1 MLRDRPNRPPTLRA
15 LVLALV
21 AGTTLGGV
29 AFAGPAFAAP
39 APQASDGSNTTVPAG
54 RTVSMPDGTTIT
66 IAPNGDAKRT
76 TAKGALVAETL
87 LPLSAGGSALG
98 AFAAPSDDAVR
109 ARFTQLAAASA
120 PHDVL
125 AVLAD
130 TTTVTGAAVTGKQA
144 DGTRAVGARAAVTS
158 NAQVNAAFAK
168 FGANSVT
175 PLFAQLPADQVRQ
188 LSTDARSRLGGDSV
202 DLSKAVV
209 VHLAGGDAD
218 AAAAAL
224 RATPG
229 VTYAEPDRAVS
240 DMSTGATP
248 LPTAA
253 TTAARKA
260 SARPVT
266 NPDPTLPDNY
276 GLTSSLQSFL
286 NAGGV
291 DAEGAYSTLQSRLHQ
306 LPGAGEVITNVSIGD
321 LTDES
326 MADAGDGYVSAYGP
340 TTVVQGGQ
348 RYLDLP
354 SMPLIPTYTASPAGT
369 LDPTGSA
376 EDEDPSLGEVM
387 LDFGVMA
394 PLPHSAQRPT
404 ATGSGDTDLLGIAP
418 GAQYRLVVPQQP
430 TTDQISVALL
440 AAARQNPRPNVI
452 TASLGFG
459 TDVDGFPGRYL
470 EDDPIEQAVIAAIVQ
485 EYHIVV
491 CISAND
497 GTRLYTP
504 AAVGPD
510 GGSTATDTT
519 RDPRATTDI
528 DDDADST
535 APSEVLDSGAI
546 AVGGTTLD
554 DTLAVPPQSGA
565 AQSHDG
571 TFAATRTDG
580 GGEFS
585 SGFGT
590 RIDVSAPSDGVASFE
605 HPQGGTAQDV
615 IPVLNGGTSA
625 SAPMT
630 AAAAAVVLQASRM
643 TGQSAGPDDVR
654 SLLERTGRTVSSPP
668 QADQQ
673 IHVGPQIDLTAAVD
687 AVLDNPKARTPKTDS
702 AGSAGSA
709 DNADTAIARV
719 SVAHRQ
725 TLGDLGGSFTEDTD
739 PGRIDLSGPGTG
751 TDGTGEGLVGPV
763 TIAADVTGLPQRVKP
778 DYVLLVGRQEF
789 HSATPSIR
797 LTPTELLTA
806 AKLPVVSTGDR
817 TISYTFQVRDGSRV
831 LAVAQ
836 RQLTFGATDGTYDEA
851 LAPVVPATV
860 RAGSSVRVAYDLT
873 GVRSVNAPQLVVST
887 VGHWNPATAPIF
899 SAAATIPLTG
909 TKGTVTVPASA
920 FDGGGGIYGIG
931 IDQDSSNADSGFPV
945 YGEFASIRVDGATA
959 AQRPTTP
966 TLAVSA
972 DGRSG
977 GQFGHYLEVSRAA
990 PAFSLRY
997 DVRNVPGA
1005 TGAAVEVSA
1014 PAPTLF
1020 NALNTVT
1027 NANGTTRD
1035 HDGVDAGSVA
1045 YRALPGRDGTQTLD
1059 AVRLGLGGSL
1069 DYNVRVFAT
1078 DRAGHILGQASPTSM
1093 LTVDDGPAPDG
1104 GEVAS
1109 FAAQASGQSVV
1120 SVRDPSG
1127 GESVRE
1133 YQTPTG
1139 RYGTTLATDASSEDG
1154 YDVVGVDPSAHRA
1167 IVLHWHDTGAWSL
1180 QTYDTASGK
1189 SVADA
1194 AGSDDYTVLG
1204 GRVDTTRHRAVVLA
1218 HRTSDKADVVFAV
1231 DLATGAMGAAIPADA
1246 PGVTPGTYGLIDVDQ
1261 TTGVVLLAK
1270 LGGGL
1275 ICFFGSGTGI
1285 AASLDL
1291 DTDAV
1296 TPSASADGC
1305 SGHIA
1310 VDQGTHT
1317 LYELSYRSFSVNIA
1331 GTTNL
1336 VPVTGDPLTSGTPLA
1351 VRAQPALTLAVDS
1364 VHHLALVAFQTPLG
1378 KTQFGSI
1385 NGIITDNNATSQ
1397 VAVVDLS
1404 TGKTLSLVS
1413 GFDFG
1418 TGFLGGEYDSSTERA
1433 IQLDPATRTGW
1444 TSSPDGTQVQRF
1456 TY

>member
-1 MLRDRPNRPPTLRA
+1 
-15 LVLALV
+15 VLALV

-39 APQASDGSNTTVPAG
+39 VPQASDGSSPSQSDTTPAG
-54 RTVSMPDGTTIT
+54 RTVSMPDGSTIA
-66 IAPNGDAKRT
+66 IAPNGDARRT
-76 TAKGALVAETL
+76 TAKGKLIAETL
-87 LPLSAGGSALG
+87 FPVSPGGSALG

-109 ARFTQLAAASA
+109 DRFTQIAADSA

-125 AVLAD
+125 AVLSDD
-130 TTTVTGAAVTGKQA
+130 TAVTGAPTAKTN
-144 DGTRAVGARAAVTS
+144 ARAAVTS
-158 NAQVNAAFAK
+158 NAQVNTTFAK
-168 FGANSVT
+168 FGASSVT
-175 PLFAQLPADQVRQ
+175 PLFAQLPASQVQQ
-188 LSTDARSRLGGDSV
+188 LSTDARTRLGAGSA

-209 VHLAGGDAD
+209 IHLDGADAD

-229 VTYAEPDRAVS
+229 VAYAEPDRTVS
-240 DMSTGATP
+240 DMSTGGTT

-253 TTAARKA
+253 KQAPA
-260 SARPVT
+260 SKIK
-266 NPDPTLPDNY
+266 NPNPTLPDNY
-276 GLTSSLQSFL
+276 GLTSSFQSFL

-291 DAEGAYSTLQSRLHQ
+291 DAEGAYSLMQSKFNQ
-306 LPGAGEVITNVSIGD
+306 LPGAGEVVTNVSIGD
-321 LTDES
+321 LTDQS
-326 MADAGDGYVSAYGP
+326 MADAGDDYVSAYGP

-354 SMPLIPTYTASPAGT
+354 SMPLIPTYTASPSGV

-376 EDEDPSLGEVM
+376 EDEDPNLGEVM

-394 PLPHSAQRPT
+394 PLPHSAQRPG
-404 ATGSGDTDLLGIAP
+404 AVGSGTTDLLGIAP
-418 GAQYRLVVPQQP
+418 GAQYRLVVPQEP

-504 AAVGPD
+504 TAVGPD

-519 RDPRATTDI
+519 RNPSGTTDI
-528 DDDADST
+528 NDDALST
-535 APSEVLDSGAI
+535 TPSEVLDSGAI

-554 DTLAVPPQSGA
+554 DTLAVPPQSGG
-565 AQSHDG
+565 AQSHNG

-580 GGEFS
+580 GANFS
-585 SGFGT
+585 SGFGS
-590 RIDVSAPSDGVASFE
+590 RIDVSAPSDGVLTFE

-615 IPVLNGGTSA
+615 VPVLNGGTSA

-630 AAAAAVVLQASRM
+630 AAAAAVVLQAARL
-643 TGQSAGPDDVR
+643 TGQSASPADVR
-654 SLLERTGRTVSSPP
+654 SLLERTGRAVATPP
-668 QADQQ
+668 QMDQKVN
-673 IHVGPQIDLTAAVD
+673 VGPQVDLTAAVS
-687 AVLDNPKARTPKTDS
+687 AVLDNPKARNVHRS
-702 AGSAGSA
+702 
-709 DNADTAIARV
+709 DTQIVRV
-719 SVAHRQ
+719 SVAHRE
-725 TLGDLGGSFTEDTD
+725 TVGGLGGSFTEDTD
-739 PGRIDLSGPGTG
+739 PGRIDLAGPGTD
-751 TDGTGEGLVGPV
+751 TDADGEGLVGPV
-763 TIAADVTGLPQRVKP
+763 TIAADVTGLPATLKP
-778 DYVLLVGRQEF
+778 DYVLTVGKQEF
-789 HSATPSIR
+789 HSSTPSIR

-806 AKLPVVSTGDR
+806 AKLPVVATADR
-817 TISYTFQVRDGSRV
+817 TIGYTFEVREGRQV
-831 LAVAQ
+831 LASAQ
-836 RQLTFGATDGTYDEA
+836 RQLTFGPTDGTYAEA

-860 RAGSSVRVAYDLT
+860 HAGSSVRVSYDLT
-873 GVRSVNAPQLVVST
+873 GVRALNAPQLVVST
-887 VGHWNPATAPIF
+887 VGHWNPANAPIF
-899 SAAATIPLTG
+899 TAAATIPLTG

-920 FDGGGGIYGIG
+920 FDGGGGVYGIG
-931 IDQDSSNADSGFPV
+931 IDQDSSEAAEGFPV
-945 YGEFASIRVDGATA
+945 YGEFASIRVDGGTA

-966 TLAVSA
+966 TLAA
-972 DGRSG
+972 AGN
-977 GQFGHYLEVSRAA
+977 GQFGHDLEIARAK
-990 PAFSLRY
+990 PTFSLRY

-1027 NANGTTRD
+1027 NANGSTRD
-1035 HDGVDAGSVA
+1035 NDGVDAASVA
-1045 YRALPGRDGTQTLD
+1045 YQQLSGRDGTASLS
-1059 AVRLGLGGSL
+1059 AVKLGLGGSL

-1078 DRAGHILGQASPTSM
+1078 DRDGHVVGQASPTSL
-1093 LTVDDGPAPDG
+1093 LTVDDGLAPGG

-1109 FAAQASGQSVV
+1109 FAALPAGQSVV

-1133 YQTPTG
+1133 YQTSTG
-1139 RYGTTLATDASSEDG
+1139 VYGTTLATDASQDGG
-1154 YDVVGVDPSAHRA
+1154 YDVVGDDPSAHRA
-1167 IVLHWHDTGAWSL
+1167 LVLHWHDTGAWSL
-1180 QTYDTASGK
+1180 ETYDTASGK
-1189 SVADA
+1189 LVADA
-1194 AGSDDYTVLG
+1194 AGSDQYTVLG
-1204 GRVDTTRHRAVVLA
+1204 GRVDATRHRAVVLT
-1218 HRTSDKADVVFAV
+1218 HRTSDKADVVFEV
-1231 DLATGAMGAAIPADA
+1231 NLTTGAMSAAIPADA
-1246 PGVTPGTYGLIDVDQ
+1246 PGVTPGTYGLIDVNQ
-1261 TTGVVLLAK
+1261 TTGAVLLTK

-1285 AASLDL
+1285 AASLNL
-1291 DTDAV
+1291 DSDAI
-1296 TPSASADGC
+1296 TLATSADGC

-1310 VDQGTHT
+1310 VDDGSDT
-1317 LYELSYRSFSVNIA
+1317 LYQMSYRSFSVNIA

-1336 VPVTGDPLTSGTPLA
+1336 VPLTGNPLATGTPLA
-1351 VRAQPALTLAVDS
+1351 VRQQPALTLAVDS

-1385 NGIITDNNATSQ
+1385 NGIISDNNATSQ
-1397 VAVVDLS
+1397 IAVVDLT
-1404 TGKTLSLVS
+1404 TGKTLSLVR

-1418 TGFLGGEYDSSTERA
+1418 TGFLGGEYNSSTERG

-1444 TSSPDGTQVQRF
+1444 TSAPDGSQIQRF